1 MLSVLSTRTSLA
13 TLQRQ
18 MLTIRLLEDK
28 LQALCLEGKA
38 GDLHFSKGQEAI
50 SVGVGAALR
59 ETDYVVTHHRTI
71 ANAVARGVPLRPLVA
86 EILGKAEGMNGGM
99 AGEMHMSYLP
109 KRFMFSFQLVGTCV
123 PVAAGIA
130 WAVKHHRQTDDIVAV
145 FHGDA
150 ATSNAQWHEG
160 VNIAA
165 VQGLPLLLVC
175 ENNHLA
181 GNVRPE
187 HYLPVEVWRRAAG
200 YGIESQQVDGNSIL
214 LIQSAAQV
222 AVDYVRRES
231 RPFLLD
237 CDTTR
242 LGRHKQG
249 QGDMRTKREMEFLA
263 LRDPL
268 QAAMFDTE
276 EAREMAAEIDL
287 IIAEVQAGPDPS
299 LEEGV

>member
-1 MLSVLSTRTSLA
+1 MLF
-13 TLQRQ
+13 
-18 MLTIRLLEDK
+18 IRLVEDR

-38 GDLHFSKGQEAI
+38 GDLHFSKGEEAI

-59 ETDYVVTHHRTI
+59 ESDYVVTHHRTI
-71 ANAVARGVPLRPLVA
+71 ANAITRGVPLRPLLA
-86 EILGKAEGMNGGM
+86 EILGKAKGMNGGM

-109 KRFMFSFQLVGTCV
+109 KRFMFTFQLVGTCV

-130 WAVKHHRQTDDIVAV
+130 WGVKNYLKTDDIVVV

-150 ATSNAQWHEG
+150 ATANGQWHEG
-160 VNIAA
+160 LNIAA
-165 VQGLPLLLVC
+165 VQHLPLLLVC

-187 HYLPVEVWRRAAG
+187 HYLPVEVCQRAAG
-200 YGIESQQVDGNSIL
+200 YGIEFGSVDGNTVGAVME
-214 LIQSAAQV
+214 AARD
-222 AVDYVRRES
+222 AAGYVRANS
-231 RPFLLD
+231 RPFLMD

-249 QGDMRTKREMEFLA
+249 QGDLRNKAEMELLA

-268 QAAMFDTE
+268 RGVSMDSAVA
-276 EAREMAAEIDL
+276 EAFKAEIDSV
-287 IIAEVQAGPDPS
+287 IAEVLAGPDPIRS
-299 LEEGV
+299 V

>member
-1 MLSVLSTRTSLA
+1 MPSTQLTETK
-13 TLQRQ
+13 TLQEQ
-18 MLTIRLLEDK
+18 MLFIRMVEDR
-28 LQALCLEGKA
+28 LQELCNEGKA
-38 GDLHFSKGQEAI
+38 GDLHFSKGEEAI

-59 ETDYVVTHHRTI
+59 DTDYVVTHHRTI
-71 ANAVARGVPLRPLVA
+71 ANAIVKGVPLRPLLA

-130 WAVKHHRQTDDIVAV
+130 WAVKHHLRTDDIVVV

-175 ENNHLA
+175 ENNHVA
-181 GNVRPE
+181 GNVGPE
-187 HYLPVEVWRRAAG
+187 HYTPDSIRVGSRVRG
-200 YGIESQQVDGNSIL
+200 YGMEYEYVDGNDVEHVKSTATYAINH
-214 LIQSAAQV
+214 
-222 AVDYVRRES
+222 VRS
-231 RPFLLD
+231 KSKPYLLD

-249 QGDMRTKREMEFLA
+249 MGDLRTKELMETLSM
-263 LRDPL
+263 RDPL
-268 QAAMFDTE
+268 RDVVFEPEVAEGFK
-276 EAREMAAEIDL
+276 AEIDR
-287 IIAEVQAGPDPS
+287 IIAEVLAGPDPIMK
-299 LEEGV
+299 